1 MKPHK
6 VPESVDA
13 TWDVASRKQAE
24 AVLREQE
31 DKFRIAFE
39 NAPIGMSIIGPKGEY
54 LAANPA
60 LCRMVGYSREEILA
74 GTINKITHPDDIER
88 GNLWIRKMMAGDHS
102 EPEFEKRY
110 VHKDG
115 HVVWGLVRAQWVRN
129 DDGSPRMS
137 VVHVLDI
144 TERKQSEQEIHARE
158 RRLREAHEIA
168 QMGDWQ
174 LDLKRGSMR
183 WAEGIYRLLE
193 FDVAT
198 TTPSFDLFTARVHPD
213 DRGDV
218 AGVHAAAIDQNTQAD
233 IIHRLLLPDGRVKFV
248 RRIFRVEPNLDG
260 LGSWVSGILQDITSI
275 RHAEEQRAQ
284 LESKL
289 HRAQKMEAIGYLAGG
304 VAHDFNNLLTV
315 MGGNASLALIDAP
328 AGSAMAE
335 LLSEILK
342 GVSSAAELT
351 RQLLAFS
358 RKQVIAP
365 KVMNLNGLIGQMS
378 AMLRRLLGEDLE
390 FKTILAPDLGQVR
403 LDAGQLEQILV
414 NLAVNA
420 RDAMVDGGKLTVE
433 TANVVFDGETS
444 QAGSQRP
451 SGSFIMLA
459 VSDNGSGMSE
469 DIKQHIF
476 EPFFTTKDAGRG
488 TGLGLAMVYGAVSQ
502 NHGHIEVYSE
512 VGVGTTFK
520 IYLPRVNQDADA
532 PQALPSAVTPA
543 GHETIVFVEDDL
555 AVKHLGERVLVRNG
569 YKVFAFAHGAEAL
582 AAVRAMEA
590 PFDLLVTD
598 VVMPGMNG
606 RALSEEVRK
615 VYPKVKVLFTSG
627 YTQNVI
633 AHHGVLEAGIEFL
646 AKPYSPEVLAR
657 RVREVLG

>member
-1 MKPHK
+1 MKSDK
-6 VPESVDA
+6 GPEGADP
-13 TWDVASRKQAE
+13 TWDIASRKQAE
-24 AVLREQE
+24 AVLREHE
-31 DKFRIAFE
+31 DKFHIAFE
-39 NAPIGMSIIGPKGEY
+39 NAPMGMSIIGPKGEY
-54 LAANPA
+54 LAANSA
-60 LCRMVGYSREEILA
+60 LCRMFGYSREEILA

-88 GNLWIRKMMAGDHS
+88 GNLWIRKMIGGDTS

-110 VHKDG
+110 IHKDG

-129 DDGSPRMS
+129 EDGSPRMS

-144 TERKQSEQEIHARE
+144 TERKQAEQEILARE

-168 QMGDWQ
+168 LMGDWQ
-174 LDLKRGSMR
+174 LDLKSGAMR
-183 WAEGIYRLLE
+183 WADGISRLLE
-193 FDVAT
+193 FDQAT
-198 TTPSFDLFTARVHPD
+198 TTPSFDLFMAYVHPD

-218 AGVHAAAIDQNTQAD
+218 AGIHAAAIDQNIPAD
-233 IIHRLLLPDGRVKFV
+233 LIHRLLLPDGRIKFV

-275 RHAEEQRAQ
+275 RQAEEQRAQ
-284 LESKL
+284 LETKL

-315 MGGNASLALIDAP
+315 MGGNASLALLDAP
-328 AGSAMAE
+328 AGSPLAD

-390 FKTILAPDLGQVR
+390 FETILASDLGQVR

-420 RDAMVDGGKLTVE
+420 RDAMLDGGKLTVK
-433 TANVVFDGETS
+433 TANVVFDGEVI
-444 QAGSQRP
+444 QAGNQRP

-459 VSDNGSGMSE
+459 VSDNGSGMTE
-469 DIKQHIF
+469 AIKQHIF

-502 NHGHIEVYSE
+502 NHGHIEVYTE

-520 IYLPRVNQDADA
+520 IYLPRVDQSPDA
-532 PQALPSAVTPA
+532 PQALPIAVTAA
-543 GHETIVFVEDDL
+543 GHETVVFVEDDL

-569 YKVFAFAHGAEAL
+569 YKVFAFANGALAL
-582 AAVRAMEA
+582 AAVRAMEE

-633 AHHGVLEAGIEFL
+633 AHHGVLESGIEFL